1 MNMTDNLN
9 QKVLI
14 DELQKLQ
21 NKLIKEFK
29 NLYEK
34 RSDTITTNTKLL
46 DMWTNRL
53 MGLQYAIKILNK
65 IITAI
70 NNGAETGEAYIYML
84 MPLEM
89 SAKFYETLENK

>member
-1 MNMTDNLN
+1 MSNNMN
-9 QKVLI
+9 QEVLI
-14 DELQKLQ
+14 KELQKLQ

-46 DMWTNRL
+46 DMRTNKL
-53 MGLQYAIKILNK
+53 MGLQYAIKILNM
-65 IITAI
+65 AI
-70 NNGAETGEAYIYML
+70 PAMKTGAKTGDAWIYML

-89 SAKFYETLENK
+89 SAEFYKTLK